1 MPTLTVNIAAM
12 GTILNTGKPS
22 ISGHMWYVVTDDSGV
37 QHQYGFAPI
46 SEFSSN
52 GPGKVYS
59 DDNSTYGTP
68 AFTRSVTISD
78 SQAQALEDFGANTPG
93 FSSNYNVL
101 TNNCVTFTWA
111 ALATIGI
118 SNPLVIDPTGA
129 ATLPIFDQDDVRI
142 ALSAFEFANGQS
154 AGNPQSEVD
163 EGSWNGGWTV
173 GMGDPF
179 RSEVYHSAQLSTSER
194 ITVNDDGSYDLSELD
209 PVSNAIVVTAHV
221 SPNGNYKV
229 TIDCGKLVNASAQF
243 NLPEWATVGVDLY
256 TSADRGV
263 FDDGTPD
270 PGSPAG
276 ITTDIRGSLEPY
288 QGAIIVIQKTGN
300 LITVTETFPG
310 LRRII
315 ENFTADGQPID
326 ARSFDQNGREI
337 FYLKAGS
344 GVDTTRYITD
354 DPQADVGVS
363 PYGSRQVYGDYR
375 WFFSSSPD
383 NPPEF
388 SLPVP
393 TLPIAQNDNSSG
405 LIASGHVYE
414 QGQVYQEGDGTL
426 DVPTGGGGAGTP
438 LQLGGSFTP
447 SGMQLRVAAANA
459 AIVVTDG
466 RPGDAITIELG
477 SGDIAGISGVRFAD
491 GTIWSIADML
501 QAIATQNQDVTQ
513 LVGTSGSDTLT
524 ATAGQTYMFG
534 GGGNDIFNVV
544 AGNGKVEIDEQ
555 DSAQNRSNNLQ
566 VTGVI
571 LAALSVTASLDG
583 QSLVVKDGVAG
594 DEIVLDRMLIDPTSG
609 VQSLTLSDGT
619 SLSSAQL
626 LQMEMT
632 GTAGDDFLVGNSGAN
647 VLDGHG
653 GNDLVLGGGGNDTFV
668 FQAGYGHLE
677 IRETDPNASAD
688 NVLEMGAGISQS
700 SLTVSA
706 TANGTGLVILDGTSG
721 DSVVLDGALTNASNG
736 VQQVRFSDGSSLTAA
751 QLIGMETTGT
761 SGADTLYGSDRA
773 DLFDGK
779 GGNDLEIGNGGNDTF
794 SYQAGYGKLE
804 ISEFDWNDSAN
815 NVLQLG
821 PGISEASLVVGRT
834 ADGTGLV
841 LTDSVA
847 GDEITIDNMLTSSF
861 NGVQSVRFSDGSVI
875 SRADLL
881 QMEQTGTTG
890 SDTLVG
896 TSGADLLDGKGGN
909 DIAIGRGGDDTF
921 VFAAGYGQLEVEEN
935 SSSPTDLSTLKLSG
949 INEASIHISATPDG
963 TGLVVSDGV
972 DGDQITLD
980 DMLAGSDQGV
990 GQFEFDDGTVWS
1002 RSQIIQLGTTGTSGD
1017 DTLYGSPGAEL
1028 LDGQGGNDVEVG
1040 NGGGDTFIFNQGYGQ
1055 LEVNEVD
1062 DSNSPNNVLQLG
1074 AGINLASL
1082 IVTSDGVNIFLAD
1095 GVDGDQITL
1104 DDMLAGASYGV
1115 QKVQF
1120 ADGTTL
1126 SRSQLVQMAATGTT
1140 GYDSLYGT
1148 DGAELFDGKGSSDYE
1163 HGGGGEDTF
1172 VFNQGYGQLE
1182 IDETDYSATPENV
1195 LQLGSGISASSVT
1208 VTSFDGVN
1216 LVLTDGVAG
1225 DKITLDNMLYSNG
1238 YGVQQVQFADGT
1250 TWSRSQL
1257 VQMETTGTT
1266 GDDTLYGSYGPDLID
1281 GRGGNDYEQGN
1292 GGGDTF
1298 IFNQGY
1304 GQLDIAESDA
1314 APNPANV
1321 LVFGPGISASATTVS
1336 ATSDGTGIVL
1346 TDGTAGDQVTLNQM
1360 LAGGSGSGVQQV
1372 QFSDGTTWSRGQ
1384 LIQVELAG
1392 ATTGSDTLAG
1402 STGADLF
1409 DGKGGD
1415 DLEIGIGGGDTFIFN
1430 QGYGQLEINEDD
1442 QGANPD
1448 NVLQLGSGI
1457 NESDLTVSAGDYGT
1471 NLVLKDGTSG
1481 DQITLD
1487 RMLLGSE
1494 YGVQVVQFADGATLS
1509 AAQLLQLEMTGTSG
1523 NDSLYGTRG
1532 PDLLDGKGG
1541 NDLEEGNGGNDT
1553 FIFNQG
1559 YGQLDIA
1566 EQDFG
1571 PNPQNVLKLGAG
1583 ITESSIT
1590 VSESSPVNIQI
1601 SDGTPGDQITL
1612 EYMIEDGSHG
1622 VQSIEF
1628 ADGTIWSRDQILQ
1641 MATTGTTG
1649 NDSLYGSMGADVLDG
1664 KGGND
1669 YEEGDGGGDTFIFNP
1684 GYGSLEIDEADYS
1697 AHPANVLKLGS
1708 GITTSAVIVSATANG
1723 QGLVLHDGT
1732 AGDQITIDS
1741 MLSDAASGI
1750 QSVQFADGTTWSRQE
1765 LIQMETT
1772 GTAGNDTL
1780 YGSTGDDTFD
1790 GQGGTDLEIGR
1801 GGNDTYVLKPGYGA
1815 LSIENGNSAHWWSSG
1830 SGELAIQ
1837 EAVPQ
1842 DLWLQ
1847 RVGNALQVD
1856 LMGSS
1861 TSATIADWYGDN
1873 YSQLA
1878 AIDVSDGT
1886 PGGSYA
1892 LDSQVSQLV
1901 QAMAT
1906 FSANNPG
1913 FDPTSSANPVI
1924 TDPTVLAAV
1933 NTAWHQ

>member
-1 MPTLTVNIAAM
+1 MPTLTINIAAPFTPLNNG
-12 GTILNTGKPS
+12 GTS
-22 ISGHMWYVVTDDSGV
+22 VSGHIWYVVTDDAGV
-37 QHQYGFAPI
+37 PSQYGFAPL
-46 SEFSSN
+46 SEFTPHGQGTIEYNDS
-52 GPGKVYS
+52 G
-59 DDNSTYGTP
+59 TYKSVNY
-68 AFTRSVTISD
+68 TRSVQI
-78 SQAQALEDFGANTPG
+78 SQAQLAALQDFGSYPAGDG
-93 FSSNYNVL
+93 FDASTYDVIN
-101 TNNCVTFTWA
+101 NNCVTFVWA
-111 ALATIGI
+111 ALSKIGI
-118 SNPLVIDPTGA
+118 VEPTYLQLSGPGTVPWANIIAVDAALTSFSSGNGTEQLADPNASTW
-129 ATLPIFDQDDVRI
+129 
-142 ALSAFEFANGQS
+142 S
-154 AGNPQSEVD
+154 
-163 EGSWNGGWTV
+163 SWNGGWSV
-173 GMGDPF
+173 GGGNPF
-179 RSEVYHSAQLSTSER
+179 PSQIYRDGMLSNSER
-194 ITVNDDGSYDLSELD
+194 TTVNQDGSYDLTEID
-209 PVSNAIVVTAHV
+209 PVSKAIIASAHV
-221 SPNGNYKV
+221 NLNGDYTV
-229 TIDCGKLVNASAQF
+229 TINGANLAKASANF
-243 NLPEWATVGVDLY
+243 KLPAWATLVSNVYSDTVGQ
-256 TSADRGV
+256 GP
-263 FDDGTPD
+263 PD
-270 PGSPAG
+270 ENPLEWGPN
-276 ITTDIRGSLEPY
+276 TDAMATGGDKGLV
-288 QGAIIVIQKTGN
+288 VIQKTESG
-300 LITVTETFPG
+300 ITLTETWAGSPNKFV
-310 LRRII
+310 
-315 ENFTADGQPID
+315 EHFSVDGQVID
-326 ARSFDQNGREI
+326 ARFIDEFGER
-337 FYLKAGS
+337 FYLKPGADS
-344 GVDTTRYITD
+344 RRYYSD
-354 DPQADVGVS
+354 DPAIFPGVS
-363 PYGSRQVYGDYR
+363 PDGSRQKYDDQR
-375 WFFSSSPD
+375 WYFY
-383 NPPEF
+383 NPPG
-388 SLPVP
+388 LPTTFAP
-393 TLPIAQNDNSSG
+393 PIPAIAPDLTGGNVAG
-405 LIASGHVYE
+405 LDSQTYKA
-414 QGQVYQEGDGTL
+414 GDGTVTLLAPNVTGTNASAALLL
-426 DVPTGGGGAGTP
+426 DPTITEASVNLRLIAGGGA
-438 LQLGGSFTP
+438 LEL
-447 SGMQLRVAAANA
+447 
-459 AIVVTDG
+459 TDG
-466 RPGDAITIELG
+466 RANDSITIQLG
-477 SGDIAGISGVRFAD
+477 TANTAAVTGVTFGD
-491 GTIWSIADML
+491 GTTWSITDML
-501 QAIATQNQDVTQ
+501 QMAADQNQGVTQ
-513 LVGTSGSDTLT
+513 IVGTSGADTLVAPT
-524 ATAGQTYMFG
+524 GPSQLVGA
-534 GGGNDIFNVV
+534 GGNDIFTV
-544 AGNGKVEIDEQ
+544 AAGSGAVEIDEQ
-555 DSAQNRSNNLQ
+555 DSSQNPDIVLHL
-566 VTGVI
+566 TGVS
-571 LAALSVTASLDG
+571 LTALSVSASLDG
-583 QSLVVKDGVAG
+583 RDLVLKDGVAG

-619 SLSSAQL
+619 SLSASQL
-626 LQMEMT
+626 WQMEMT
-632 GTAGDDFLVGNSGAN
+632 GTSGDDFLVGNSGAN

-653 GNDLVLGGGGNDTFV
+653 GNDLVRGGGGNDTFV
-668 FQAGYGHLE
+668 FQAGYSHLE
-677 IRETDPNASAD
+677 IRETDPNASAG
-688 NVLEMGAGISQS
+688 NVLEMGGGISQS

-706 TANGTGLVILDGTSG
+706 TADGTGLVILDGTSG
-721 DSVVLDGALTNASNG
+721 DSVVLDGALTSASNG
-736 VQQVRFSDGSSLTAA
+736 VQQIQFSDGSSLTAA

-761 SGADTLYGSDRA
+761 SGADTLYGSNRA

-794 SYQAGYGKLE
+794 SYQAGYGNLE
-804 ISEFDWNDSAN
+804 ISEFDWNDDSN
-815 NVLQLG
+815 NVLLLG
-821 PGISEASLVVGRT
+821 TGITEASLVVGRT

-841 LTDSVA
+841 LTDGVV
-847 GDEITIDNMLTSSF
+847 GDAITIDNMLTSSF
-861 NGVQSVRFSDGSVI
+861 NGVQSVQFSDGSVI

-890 SDTLVG
+890 NDTLVG

-935 SSSPTDLSTLKLSG
+935 SSSPTDLSTLKLRG

-972 DGDQITLD
+972 DGDQIILD
-980 DMLAGSDQGV
+980 DMLAGSDRGV

-1002 RSQIIQLGTTGTSGD
+1002 RSQIIQLETTGTSGD
-1017 DTLYGSPGAEL
+1017 DTLCGSPGAEL

-1062 DSNSPNNVLQLG
+1062 DSDTPNNVLQLG

-1120 ADGTTL
+1120 ADGTAL

-1148 DGAELFDGKGSSDYE
+1148 DGAELFDGKGGSDYE

-1182 IDETDYSATPENV
+1182 VDETDYSATPENV

-1304 GQLDIAESDA
+1304 GQLDIVESDT

-1346 TDGTAGDQVTLNQM
+1346 TDGTVGDQVTLDQM
-1360 LAGGSGSGVQQV
+1360 LAGGSGVQEV

-1402 STGADLF
+1402 SNGADFF

-1415 DLEIGIGGGDTFIFN
+1415 DLEIGNGGGDTFIFD

-1442 QGANPD
+1442 QDINPD

-1471 NLVLKDGTSG
+1471 NLVLTDGTSG

-1523 NDSLYGTRG
+1523 NDSLYGTTG

-1571 PNPQNVLKLGAG
+1571 PNLQNVLKLGAG

-1590 VSESSPVNIQI
+1590 VSESSPVDIQI

-1612 EYMIEDGSHG
+1612 DYMIEDGSHG
-1622 VQSIEF
+1622 VQSFEF
-1628 ADGTIWSRDQILQ
+1628 ADGTIWSRDQVMQ

-1664 KGGND
+1664 NGGND
-1669 YEEGDGGGDTFIFNP
+1669 YEEGGGGGDTFIFNQ

-1697 AHPANVLKLGS
+1697 AHPANVLKLGP

-1765 LIQMETT
+1765 LVQMETT

-1830 SGELAIQ
+1830 TGGELSIQ
-1837 EAVPQ
+1837 EAAPQ

-1913 FDPTSSANPVI
+1913 FDPTSAANPVV
-1924 TDPTVLAAV
+1924 TDPIVLAAV